1 MIIEFNKPILN
12 SLKLNSIAKE
22 SVLVSNIDD
31 LHEVSRHINNNNL
44 KYLILG
50 EGTNIIPPEFFD
62 GLIIKSNFNFMS
74 FSTPKIIN
82 VGSAV
87 NWDELVQFTLENK
100 IKGFENLS
108 LIPGSVGASPIQNIG
123 AYGAEV
129 SSLID
134 EVECFDF
141 SKNESINLSNNE
153 CNFAYRSSSLK
164 NSSLFIQS
172 IKFKVDESRTLN
184 SEYKS
189 IKTFMSSNNIDAK
202 QLTSK
207 SLAKIVTDIRKSVLP
222 NHHEIF
228 NVGSFFKN
236 PVINRN
242 TISFDIHN
250 ISELLIWDTGN
261 DLVKVGAA
269 RLIELIKDQIPPSP
283 NVSLYHK
290 HALVLVTNGNAN
302 QSEVLLYAKSIQD
315 KVFSTFNIK
324 LDIEPNIIS

>member
-1 MIIEFNKPILN
+1 
-12 SLKLNSIAKE
+12 
-22 SVLVSNIDD
+22 
-31 LHEVSRHINNNNL
+31 
-44 KYLILG
+44 
-50 EGTNIIPPEFFD
+50 
-62 GLIIKSNFNFMS
+62 
-74 FSTPKIIN
+74 
-82 VGSAV
+82 
-87 NWDELVQFTLENK
+87 
-100 IKGFENLS
+100 
-108 LIPGSVGASPIQNIG
+108 
-123 AYGAEV
+123 
-129 SSLID
+129 
-134 EVECFDF
+134 
-141 SKNESINLSNNE
+141 
-153 CNFAYRSSSLK
+153 
-164 NSSLFIQS
+164 
-172 IKFKVDESRTLN
+172 
-184 SEYKS
+184 
-189 IKTFMSSNNIDAK
+189 MSSNNIDAK

-228 NVGSFFKN
+228 NAGSFFKN

-283 NVSLYHK
+283 NVSLYNK